1 MDELINIKDLLG
13 TVELERRDVIN
24 GYQSGKGGS
33 MMPAKIIKFGQITE
47 DSNGDLVFENFHFDF
62 ANQYKEHDIGVLR
75 LVIDRLEDELMRVIS
90 ATKEQL

>member
-1 MDELINIKDLLG
+1 M
-13 TVELERRDVIN
+13 T
-24 GYQSGKGGS
+24 
-33 MMPAKIIKFGQITE
+33 PAKIIKFGQIAE

-90 ATKEQL
+90 ATKEQS